1 MITIRKLSDSQAEE
15 IQIELKQDF
24 PWKEYPQAKGNYPLA
39 LCLKSDDVAEEK
51 RGIRLDFPSET
62 AFRMF
67 RDLLYPLYSIYIF
80 NYGCHGPFWRSHEI
94 YPGVPFDYKYLIP
107 KKNPKAVEIIVK
119 YSPGFATDPQMKL
132 VQGLK
137 LSNLGG
143 SPPRMRGKE

>member
-80 NYGCHGPFWRSHEI
+80 KFICPFIHTCSFHSKI
-94 YPGVPFDYKYLIP
+94 CSKIIH
-107 KKNPKAVEIIVK
+107 KKTSNNIIFK
-119 YSPGFATDPQMKL
+119 I
-132 VQGLK
+132 
-137 LSNLGG
+137 
-143 SPPRMRGKE
+143 R